1 MDELRALL
9 LQVEDTYEDFVT
21 AMLYDAG
28 KDASKKER
36 LISYI
41 KDHPTAHTD
50 DILEYIED
58 LPSTKEVVSVA

>member
-1 MDELRALL
+1 MEELRGLL

-41 KDHPTAHTD
+41 KDHPKAHTD

-58 LPSTKEVVSVA
+58 LPARKEVTDVA